1 MYMSGGCSGCGGCE
15 SDCRAP
21 EYINPQGY
29 SAVQCPTCER
39 EILTDR
45 NLSRRKIECDN
56 CGTVIEV
63 VPVLLN

>member
-1 MYMSGGCSGCGGCE
+1 MSGDCAGCGGCDCE
-15 SDCRAP
+15 CRAP

-29 SAVQCPTCER
+29 SAVQCPTCGK

-45 NLSRRKIECDN
+45 NSSHKKISCDN

>member
-1 MYMSGGCSGCGGCE
+1 MPGDCT
-15 SDCRAP
+15 DCRGCDSDFTAA

-29 SAVQCPTCER
+29 SAVQCPTCEK

-45 NLSRRKIECDN
+45 SAPRKKISCDN